1 MNHPHFK
8 ESMITF
14 SIIHYITLLDSIK
27 TTTVLYWDTMY
38 QQKTSKNFKYKVITK
53 QNMFYITI
61 LKCSSL
67 KAMKLITYI
76 HELT

>member
-53 QNMFYITI
+53 QNMF
-61 LKCSSL
+61 
-67 KAMKLITYI
+67 
-76 HELT
+76 